1 MAFVDEI
8 EIRVRG
14 GHGGPG
20 SVHFQRAKYKPRGGP
35 DGGDGGRGGDVI
47 VRANTA
53 LQSLGHFKNRVSFD
67 GESGEAGDANNCS
80 GSNGRDLV
88 VHVPPGTEI
97 IDAETDEIICDLVGV
112 EHSLTVARGGKGGMG
127 NTRFATSTNQAPEYA
142 QPGLPGEERKLLLR
156 LKLMAD
162 VGLVGLPNAGK
173 STLISAISHS
183 RSRVADYPFTTLI
196 PHLGVLENKE
206 LRRLLIADIP
216 GIIEGAHQGVG
227 LGLSFLRHIER
238 VRAILFVIDVQS
250 MDPAAELA
258 MLQNELGSYSEEL
271 LKRPA
276 VIALNKMDVIDYDA
290 EFAGKVI
297 AHLKANPGRMKLDR
311 VIPISASE
319 HKNLDELCAVLFEYF
334 PGHSFAES
342 LLARGQEAEE
352 ILAELLPRQADATE
366 DHS

>member
-53 LQSLGHFKNRVSFD
+53 LQSLGHFKNRVTFE
-67 GESGEAGDANNCS
+67 GEAGEAGDSSNCT

-88 VHVPPGTEI
+88 IHVPPGTEI
-97 IDAETDEIICDLVGV
+97 IDAETNEVVCDLVGV
-112 EHSLTVARGGKGGMG
+112 EHHIRVARGGKGGMG

-142 QPGLPGEERKLLLR
+142 QPGLPGEERLLLLR

-173 STLISAISHS
+173 STLISAVSHS
-183 RSRVADYPFTTLI
+183 KSRVADYPFTTLI
-196 PHLGVLENKE
+196 PHLGVVENKE

-216 GIIEGAHQGVG
+216 GIIEGASHGVG

-276 VIALNKMDVIDYDA
+276 IVALNKMDVIDYDE
-290 EFAGKVI
+290 EFAEKVI
-297 AHLKANPGRMKLDR
+297 AHLKENPGRMKLDS
-311 VIPISASE
+311 VIAISAME
-319 HKNLDELCAVLFEYF
+319 HKNLDQLTSLLFAYF

-352 ILAELLPRQADATE
+352 ILAELLPRQADE
-366 DHS
+366 DEEQS

>member
-35 DGGDGGRGGDVI
+35 DGGDGGRGGSVI
-47 VRANTA
+47 LRANTA
-53 LQSLGHFKNRVSFD
+53 LQSLGHFKNRLTF
-67 GESGEAGDANNCS
+67 EAEAGEPGDASNCS
-80 GSNGRDLV
+80 GAAGRDLIIY
-88 VHVPPGTEI
+88 VPPGTEVV
-97 IDAETDEIICDLVGV
+97 DAETDEVVCDLVGV
-112 EHSLTVARGGKGGMG
+112 DHHILVARGGKGGMG

-142 QPGLPGEERKLLLR
+142 QPGLPGEERVLVLR

-173 STLISAISHS
+173 STLISAVSESKS
-183 RSRVADYPFTTLI
+183 RIADYPFTTLI
-196 PHLGVLENKE
+196 PHLGVVEDKE
-206 LRRLLIADIP
+206 FRRLLLADIP

-238 VRAILFVIDVQS
+238 VRLIVFVIDVQS

-258 MLQNELGSYSEEL
+258 TLQNELGSYSEDL
-271 LKRPA
+271 LARPA
-276 VIALNKMDVIDYDA
+276 LIALNKMDVIDFDE
-290 EFAGKVI
+290 EFAAKVGGEL
-297 AHLKANPGRMKLDR
+297 AKNPGRMKIDGVFAVSAKTGWNLDR
-311 VIPISASE
+311 
-319 HKNLDELCAVLFEYF
+319 LMRTLFGYF

-342 LLARGQEAEE
+342 LLARGQEADE
-352 ILAELLPRQADATE
+352 ILAELLPPRKEEE
-366 DHS
+366 DIL